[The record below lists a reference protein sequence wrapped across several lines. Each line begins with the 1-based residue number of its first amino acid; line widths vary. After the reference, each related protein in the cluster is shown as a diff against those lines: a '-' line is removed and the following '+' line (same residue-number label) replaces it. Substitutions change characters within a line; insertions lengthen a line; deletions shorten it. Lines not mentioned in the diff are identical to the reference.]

1 MDDSR
6 FLNDFG
12 ASVVRLLIAI
22 LVVSLGLGAALGFA
36 VARSEFAGFEERF
49 EVRPPEYKSNPYRP
63 EMVYATD
70 GKAVAVIEG
79 SEIYDFGVMSSED
92 SLSHVFVIKNEG
104 TAPMTI
110 SLGQTSCKCTVSGLK
125 KDKLPPGESAE
136 IELQWTPKAVAP
148 EFKQTAP
155 IYTNDPNRQEI
166 TLTVKGAVLA
176 DVWMSP
182 SEMSLPDLNPTED
195 RTVTAF
201 VWSLLDEQPVIE
213 PELTV
218 ERLKRY
224 MTLETAPATA
234 EEIAAQPGARSGV
247 KILIGLKRGF
257 PLGPF
262 TQTVKARTVPP
273 REIPLQMTMKGTF
286 VGDLRI
292 IGPGYDS
299 ERGVLDLGEIAS
311 VSGKEAKLNLLVKG
325 ENAADVEATYSAEE
339 SDPGDAFEAEF
350 GEKRMLNE
358 KAAMIPFTVRVKSG
372 LPNLVRNGTETQ
384 PLGRVLL
391 KTTHPDY
398 PTLPIWVRF
407 SVTTVPR

>member
-1 MDDSR
+1 M
-6 FLNDFG
+6 
-12 ASVVRLLIAI
+12 RLLFAI

-36 VARSEFAGFEERF
+36 AARMEFAGFEERF

-63 EMVYATD
+63 EMVYPTE
-70 GKAVAVIEG
+70 GQAVAVVEG
-79 SEIYDFGVMSSED
+79 SETYDFGVMSKED

-104 TAPMTI
+104 TAPMTLT
-110 SLGQTSCKCTVSGLK
+110 LGQTSCKCTVSGLK

-136 IELQWTPKAVAP
+136 IELKWTPKAVVP

-155 IYTNDPNRQEI
+155 VYTNDPNRQEI
-166 TLTVKGAVLA
+166 TLAVKGAVLA
-176 DVWMSP
+176 DNWISP
-182 SEMSLPDLNPTED
+182 TEMALPDLSPTED

-201 VWSLLDEQPVIE
+201 VWSLVDKQPVIE
-213 PELTV
+213 PALV
-218 ERLKRY
+218 GERLKAY

-234 EEIAAQPGARSGV
+234 EEIAAQPGAKSGV

-262 TQTVKARTVPP
+262 SQTLTVQTVPP
-273 REIPLQMTMKGTF
+273 GEAPLQMTMTGKF
-286 VGDLRI
+286 VGDLRV
-292 IGPGYDS
+292 IGPSYDS

-311 VSGKEAKLNLLVKG
+311 VSGKEAKLNLIVKG
-325 ENAADVEATYSAEE
+325 ENAADVDVTYSTEE
-339 SDPGDAFEAEF
+339 SDPGEAFEVEF
-350 GEKRMLNE
+350 GEKRILGGGS
-358 KAAMIPFTVRVKSG
+358 AMMPFTIRVKSG
-372 LPNLVRNGTETQ
+372 LPNLVRVGAETE

-407 SVTTVPR
+407 SVTTDRR